1 MPGVG
6 PSTGIETKLYFTTA
20 DAPDFQSGKTVLE
33 FVDFVGSSLLIDPTS
48 DSTLEANLVDGV
60 ASSGAMEQS
69 ANTISVGVLGEA
81 SQRTYPG
88 QSTPAEFTFEVIIN
102 YEDTVHIALE
112 ALDIGDDGILM
123 FYSVD
128 DSKATLDW
136 AKVQLAGK
144 SKQVASD
151 DVARVSY
158 TWTLPHGPFITLN
171 KA

>member
-1 MPGVG
+1 MAGVG
-6 PSTGIETKLYFTTA
+6 PSTGIESKLYFNVAVPTLST
-20 DAPDFQSGKTVLE
+20 PPVIG
-33 FVDFVGSSLLIDPTS
+33 DFVGTGELIDT
-48 DSTLEANLVDGV
+48 DSATTLAVNLVDGV

-88 QSTPAEFTFEVIIN
+88 QSTPAEFTFEVVID
-102 YEDTVHIALE
+102 YEDTTHKALE
-112 ALDIGDDGILM
+112 GLSIGDDGILM

-128 DSKATLDW
+128 GSAATLDW

-158 TWTLPHGPFITLN
+158 TWTLPDGPFATLHV
-171 KA
+171 